1 MKKRIL
7 PLAVAC
13 AVLLSG
19 CSALL
24 ERSYGGVEPY
34 AERYWDTGAED
45 TLRAENYQDLVNSLL
60 MLVEQRAEAGAIRC
74 YGDAI
79 GYTQAWAAI
88 REVQQ
93 ETVLGSYLLDGLTF
107 RYESS
112 DTGGYSTLTCEL
124 SYRED
129 AEDPDAMMIL
139 SDSQSLVDLLR
150 LAVREGHAR
159 LTARFAYDMPRE
171 AVTAAMES
179 LWQELCQDELDQQA
193 PEESGEGESGENSET
208 GEEVENGEPQNPE
221 TPDAET
227 QPPEEPPEDES
238 PEPGEPSQEPEDETA
253 QEPEPDKDPEDGEAQ
268 DGEQSP
274 DADPG
279 ENGDE
284 TPPEDPDAGAEPP
297 PPEYPPCP
305 WTVKF
310 YPDMETAEL
319 VEILL
324 EEA

>member
-74 YGDAI
+74 YGEAM
-79 GYTQAWAAI
+79 GYTRAWDAV
-88 REVQQ
+88 REVCR
-93 ETVLGSYLLDGLTF
+93 ETMLGSYLLDGLTY
-107 RYESS
+107 RYDSS
-112 DTGGYSTLTCEL
+112 SAGGYCTLTCEL

-129 AEDPDAMMIL
+129 AEDPDAMMTL

-171 AVTAAMES
+171 AVTDAVES

-193 PEESGEGESGENSET
+193 PEDSGEEDPGET
-208 GEEVENGEPQNPE
+208 GEPGEEGEDGEAPE
-221 TPDAET
+221 PEGAEAPDAET
-227 QPPEEPPEDES
+227 QPPEVEAPEDA
-238 PEPGEPSQEPEDETA
+238 EPSPEPEDETA
-253 QEPEPDKDPEDGEAQ
+253 PEPEPDKAPEDGEAQ

-274 DADPG
+274 DAAPG
-279 ENGDE
+279 EEGDE
-284 TPPEDPDAGAEPP
+284 TPTEAPDAGEEPP

-319 VEILL
+319 AEIWL
-324 EEA
+324 ERP